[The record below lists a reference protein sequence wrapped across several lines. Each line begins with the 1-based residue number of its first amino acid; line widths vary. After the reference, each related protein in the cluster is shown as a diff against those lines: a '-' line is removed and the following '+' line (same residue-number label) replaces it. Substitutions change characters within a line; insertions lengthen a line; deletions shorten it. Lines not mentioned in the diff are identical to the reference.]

1 LRVDVN
7 ITDKF
12 SAWVLGAYQS
22 DFDSNSFY
30 TGESNWFGQ
39 RQGDWAVWG
48 SVAAK
53 ISDKAVINGQAAYED
68 EGTYALALNVAY
80 ELVPG
85 FKITPDRV
93 ARARSCG

>member
-39 RQGDWAVWG
+39 WQGDWAVWG

>member
-39 RQGDWAVWG
+39 WQGDWAVWAVLLPKFPTKQ
-48 SVAAK
+48 SSMVRQRTK
-53 ISDKAVINGQAAYED
+53 TKAH
-68 EGTYALALNVAY
+68 TLL
-80 ELVPG
+80 LL
-85 FKITPDRV
+85 T
-93 ARARSCG
+93 